1 MQMIIYACLSTG
13 KDQGQYRLKSWLAYI
28 IYLIHSLIICHQSFH
43 SFHSRLHNLKSKEL
57 CIIVLLFKK
66 ELFSKMISQ
75 NNSHEYVV
83 LVDTNEDFDN
93 PNVSYAILLCV

>member
-1 MQMIIYACLSTG
+1 
-13 KDQGQYRLKSWLAYI
+13 
-28 IYLIHSLIICHQSFH
+28 
-43 SFHSRLHNLKSKEL
+43 
-57 CIIVLLFKK
+57 
-66 ELFSKMISQ
+66 MISQ